1 MQIRQRANLLRSQTY
16 LPYNVAMQRARDEL
30 KPKAPPPAQ
39 PASAAVD
46 NCWSRDRLAPSSLSA
61 DTGTPVSYARVAAR
75 GGTANR
81 GPSRKN
87 PINPRPGQ
95 ISQAA
100 AGVPD
105 GKHQSVAR
113 GGHSEEVTTLLARID
128 QLTRWERPII
138 SPLESNPPMTLESP
152 DGVEDSPTA
161 DDTKGE
167 DSPKTSKKRRR
178 RRKKKSTKGVEK
190 QAALQYQLV
199 LEQQIE
205 PGSGEENPRADH
217 QNRRAHDGTD
227 QVTER
232 VQRRPTAGDT
242 VLRRFPVETDART
255 DSGQAE
261 WGLRPLPAHDHSPL
275 QRYDGP

>member
-1 MQIRQRANLLRSQTY
+1 M
-16 LPYNVAMQRARDEL
+16 
-30 KPKAPPPAQ
+30 
-39 PASAAVD
+39 
-46 NCWSRDRLAPSSLSA
+46 
-61 DTGTPVSYARVAAR
+61 SYARAAAR

-95 ISQAA
+95 SSQAA
-100 AGVPD
+100 ARVAD
-105 GKHQSVAR
+105 GKHQSVAK
-113 GGHSEEVTTLLARID
+113 GGHSEEVTTLLARSEEVTTLLARID

-138 SPLESNPPMTLESP
+138 SPLESNPSMTLESP
-152 DGVEDSPTA
+152 DGVEDSLTA
-161 DDTKGE
+161 DETKGE

-178 RRKKKSTKGVEK
+178 RRKKKSTKGEEK

-199 LEQQIE
+199 LEQQKNQAPE
-205 PGSGEENPRADH
+205 KKLQE
-217 QNRRAHDGTD
+217 QTTKTDGLTTELTKS
-227 QVTER
+227 VTER

-261 WGLRPLPAHDHSPL
+261 WGLRPLPAHAHGPL